1 MRVFFFLPLL
11 SILFFGCPSDDDVA
25 PIDPDPI
32 CGEFIQLV
40 SDIPDAADTPQG
52 IEASV
57 DGLCLSITVGF
68 SGCSPDPW
76 TMELYTTGEIAESL
90 PTQSRAYFVFNDG
103 APGEDQLCQAFFNRT
118 FEFDLTPYLAESL
131 PSILR
136 IDGTDIE
143 VLVE

>member
-68 SGCSPDPW
+68 SGCTDELA
-76 TMELYTTGEIAESL
+76 TMELYTTGDIAESL
-90 PTQSRAYFVFNDG
+90 PTQSSAAFVFNDSN
-103 APGEDQLCQAFFNRT
+103 PGEDQACLAFFNRT
-118 FEFDLTPYLAESL
+118 FEFDLTPYLEDAL

-136 IDGTDIE
+136 IDGTDIALLIE
-143 VLVE
+143 